1 MLLHIHTCIHGRIY
15 VNIYIHKPVGRSE
28 TGQYRFYGEHEAEA
42 VRLWADD
49 LFEATH
55 TGLGCLPDEW
65 LHWLA
70 ALHGAGGQ
78 SMCCQVE

>member
-1 MLLHIHTCIHGRIY
+1 MHTCTHLYKYIHTQTR
-15 VNIYIHKPVGRSE
+15 GRSE

-49 LFEATH
+49 LLEATH

-78 SMCCQVE
+78 SMGSKVD